1 MAVNRQLAEQDGMED
16 QHQQQD
22 VPFVVTA
29 AGSSMQLSPPS
40 NSKLARRRQ
49 RGSQPKGGAV
59 SAAELRK
66 LLAPLVVVGD
76 CA

>member
-22 VPFVVTA
+22 VPFVVA
-29 AGSSMQLSPPS
+29 ASGSSMQLSPPS
-40 NSKLARRRQ
+40 NSKLAWRRQ
-49 RGSQPKGGAV
+49 RGSQPKGGPV